1 MSKLKKPRLG
11 RGLSSLLSVGVEER
25 PSEAISDVPASG
37 GPEKPA
43 AAPDGDGTAVLLVP
57 VEQISPNPYQPRHH
71 FDEAA
76 LDQLAASIQ
85 SDGVMQPIVLRRD
98 SQNGGGYQIV
108 AGERRWRAAQR
119 AGLAAVPAIVRQL
132 GDRQLAEWALIE
144 NLQREDLDPI
154 ERARAFARLVEQF
167 GLTHE
172 QVAQRVGID
181 RSTVSNS
188 LRLLNLQEDVQE
200 FVRRGQLSAGHVR
213 ALLGVD
219 DLAAQL
225 ECAQQAIKAG
235 WSVRRLEEVVRDLA
249 GHSPAPTR
257 AVKPSRSAHL
267 ADVAR
272 QIGEQ
277 LQTRVELK
285 PGREKNSGRL
295 VIDYFGLD
303 QFDSLMRR
311 LGVTVE

>member
-11 RGLSSLLSVGVEER
+11 RGLSSLLSVGVEEH
-25 PSEAISDVPASG
+25 PSEAISDVPTSG
-37 GPEKPA
+37 EAENPA

-57 VEQISPNPYQPRHH
+57 VDQISPNPYQPRHN

-76 LDQLAASIQ
+76 LDQLAASIR
-85 SDGVMQPIVLRRD
+85 SDGVMQPIVLRRA
-98 SQNGGGYQIV
+98 SQNGCAYQIV

-119 AGLAAVPAIVRQL
+119 AGLATIPAIVREL
-132 GDRQLAEWALIE
+132 DDRQLAEWAVIE

-181 RSTVSNS
+181 RSTVTNS

-219 DLAAQL
+219 DLATQL
-225 ECAQQAIKAG
+225 EFARQAIKAG

-249 GHSPAPTR
+249 GHSPAP
-257 AVKPSRSAHL
+257 ALAAKPGRSAHL